1 MKKILAIAAML
12 FCANHLNAQNN
23 NDTLYNLTQPMRH
36 QHWGMIDSAANI
48 RTVNFIAPAAF
59 ITYGALAVKSDL
71 LEGLNFSTRAE
82 IKEDHPFFRTHI
94 DNYFQYAPGAAAFAL
109 QALGVKGKNTAAREA
124 IIYATSIGIAAA
136 VITPLKHWTHE
147 LRPDSSNY
155 YSFPSGHTATA
166 FASAEFLRIEYGH
179 VSPWI
184 AVAGYAAA
192 TATAAFR
199 LYNNKHW
206 FSDVVAGAGF
216 GVLSTDMAY
225 WLNDKILWRKKTD
238 TSLSV
243 FPVYNNGSFG
253 VALVKV
259 L

>member
-1 MKKILAIAAML
+1 MKKILAAATLL
-12 FCANHLNAQNN
+12 FCTLHLNAQT
-23 NDTLYNLTQPMRH
+23 NDTLYNLTQTICHR
-36 QHWGMIDSAANI
+36 HWGMIDSAANI
-48 RTVNFIAPAAF
+48 RAINFIAPALC
-59 ITYGALAVKSDL
+59 ITYGALALKNNALDQ
-71 LEGLNFSTRAE
+71 LNFSTRAE

-94 DNYFQYAPGAAAFAL
+94 DNYFQYAPGAAVFAL
-109 QALGVKGKNTAAREA
+109 QALGVKGKNTAAHEA
-124 IIYATSIGIAAA
+124 IIYATSLGIAAA

-155 YSFPSGHTATA
+155 YSFPSGHTTTA

-179 VSPWI
+179 TSPWI

-216 GVLSTDMAY
+216 GVLSTDLAY
-225 WLNDKILWRKKTD
+225 WLNDKILWRKKTN

-243 FPVYNNGSFG
+243 FPTYNNGNFG
-253 VALVKV
+253 LALVKV
-259 L
+259 F